1 MKILILGSSGT
12 IGLSLVKFLKSKNL
26 DVIEY
31 DIKDNILN
39 DLRIEN
45 VLENV
50 LQDIDY
56 VFFLA
61 FDVGGS
67 KYNIDNKEY
76 IDNNLRIIY
85 NTFNS
90 LEKYKIPFLYTS
102 SQMSNMIDSSYGV
115 LKKLS
120 EFYVN
125 LLNGVNIR
133 LWNIYGIEEINDK
146 SHVIPDLISKALTNN
161 IIDINSSG
169 LEERQF
175 IYSEDCAEGFY
186 NIMMNHNIFKNKT
199 IDFSNFQ
206 WINILNIAEIIKTI
220 LLNKYNIDVKI
231 TTNLNGKNNHSIIN
245 NPESSILE
253 NYWKPKIT
261 IEKGIEILID
271 YYIKQ
276 N

>member
-186 NIMMNHNIFKNKT
+186 NIMMNHSIFKNKT